1 MNKSRRILIENSHKT
16 RHFYKK
22 FLIILYIKILK
33 YNVTFKS
40 NLKLTMYETI
50 KKNWDKTKYL
60 LISGLIVTF
69 LFLVTV
75 VYKSDEKITKKS
87 ESILSSQE
95 SPDLKTF
102 KKFILNQIRSPFI
115 NLNYEIKR
123 GDTIQK
129 ILKRYKVKNNEIQI
143 VINQYK

>member
-1 MNKSRRILIENSHKT
+1 
-16 RHFYKK
+16 
-22 FLIILYIKILK
+22 
-33 YNVTFKS
+33 
-40 NLKLTMYETI
+40 MYQVFR
-50 KKNWDKTKYL
+50 KNWDKTKYL

-102 KKFILNQIRSPFI
+102 KEFFELS
-115 NLNYEIKR
+115 EIFVLST
-123 GDTIQK
+123 DS
-129 ILKRYKVKNNEIQI
+129 
-143 VINQYK
+143 